1 MLLLRR
7 LHRLLRSCCCCLQT
21 GRAKKVK
28 SALLRVIQDT
38 LGRLPEMLAGS
49 ATREPSAAPGV
60 PAVADGA
67 GGGNREQ
74 EMMMMNAVVMGQIA
88 ATDMNANPDSGAA
101 DSIFM
106 A

>member
-1 MLLLRR
+1 M
-7 LHRLLRSCCCCLQT
+7 
-21 GRAKKVK
+21 V
-28 SALLRVIQDT
+28 QDT

-49 ATREPSAAPGV
+49 TAREDSVVPLGPGV
-60 PAVADGA
+60 AGDGA
-67 GGGNREQ
+67 GNREQ

-106 A
+106 AA